1 MARLLRRRTLLGLAG
16 LGAALTAPALRGW
29 RLLLGGEPAAG
40 EEQIPPEEDLGYQG
54 IIVEVPVIAVH
65 GPNRIVIGTRRGD
78 VEVVIPESA
87 ELVWAG
93 KYQHYLPRVGDR
105 VDVNGEWQG
114 EPWRSTLVARRI
126 YFNLERI
133 RGVLETDAEVE
144 GGVVRFTVYSE
155 QQGRWRVR
163 VEPEP
168 LTYAVVW
175 SSREGQLPLEGM
187 EAMRAAKKGWGI
199 DMIGFRERDGT
210 LLVTWAELGVPEGAG
225 DGR

>member
-1 MARLLRRRTLLGLAG
+1 MRVLPRRSVLLRIGGVVVGTV
-16 LGAALTAPALRGW
+16 APAFFAWKSILQANPSAADDVRVKPDPTGFTNAEVVW
-29 RLLLGGEPAAG
+29 VEDWQHFGVVTGYGE
-40 EEQIPPEEDLGYQG
+40 
-54 IIVEVPVIAVH
+54 
-65 GPNRIVIGTRRGD
+65 
-78 VEVVIPESA
+78 VEVVVPEDA
-87 ELVWAG
+87 QEIWAG
-93 KYQHYLPRVGDR
+93 RVGPYEPAIGDR
-105 VDVNGEWQG
+105 VTTYGSWAG
-114 EPWRSTLVARRI
+114 EPGRSPFVVQRV

-133 RGVLETDAEVE
+133 RGVLETDAEVD
-144 GGVVRFTVYSE
+144 GDVVRFTVYSA

-168 LTYAVVW
+168 LTYAVV
-175 SSREGQLPLEGM
+175 SSPREGRLPLEGM